1 MRLGC
6 LGPVTSSWR
15 FKFPG
20 WPEPIFR
27 CCGKLLPTIS
37 SAWTMARPRH
47 PVRTI
52 WSTIPAEYP
61 LNSPTIR
68 SRPCLLVRVP
78 GCSSGNGVCVTDCV
92 WLVLPCF
99 LLNALA
105 MVHIHRLKHA
115 RLALQPHGL
124 HIKHDF
130 PLLDSAYPV
139 TCMPPQATA
148 PPALPSRLS
157 QYLLPNAV
165 RTQYQ

>member
-1 MRLGC
+1 MFHFLRLGC

-20 WPEPIFR
+20 WPDPIFR

-61 LNSPTIR
+61 INSPTIR

-78 GCSSGNGVCVTDCV
+78 GCSSGNGVCVTACV
-92 WLVLPCF
+92 LFCLVFCLMR
-99 LLNALA
+99 LLWSISIASNTRGWSCSHMAFTSST
-105 MVHIHRLKHA
+105 ISRCWIQHA
-115 RLALQPHGL
+115 Q
-124 HIKHDF
+124 
-130 PLLDSAYPV
+130 
-139 TCMPPQATA
+139 
-148 PPALPSRLS
+148 
-157 QYLLPNAV
+157 
-165 RTQYQ
+165 